1 MNVFLAIRYVTFAL
15 LILFSGLTGSFAALN
30 IGFITS
36 GMISTKSPATEIL
49 DGYLVSLSFLT
60 IIFVFIVIGVELC
73 RKGALTSRI
82 WFEFLWI
89 VVTFLCYLGGAIAI
103 TVLIPREICQNSQ
116 PVRGT
121 NANRHQGAMKMACMA
136 STAVIVLTWITAS
149 LYLLYFIALL
159 VYTLIRSRRESW
171 VWGSSVIDAPKR
183 SSGLI
188 PVLITQTQ
196 TQSVDEPYQIS
207 FNNALLSANDTLVAE
222 KERKGGNLAV
232 RPPVFTRNPVTNGP
246 PTFGNGPRSGA
257 DEVNHR
263 PTGVDAINGAPAYQF
278 QSHPYRTS
286 DADLERSASPT
297 AGYSQYPQRQAPWLD
312 NEETPSPAVIKHASR
327 VTPSVSLYPVHIVN
341 TGLTTQPVKPNTP
354 TAAGTLTGFLKVKGH
369 VESKTSL
376 PYLHS
381 SPGTTERSIASTSV
395 SRASSISHSQSHE
408 GTVVTHEH
416 RANASDTVSTRS
428 SSTGRG
434 RRSRPLHKPPPLNL
448 LGLSNITNA
457 DRRR

>member
-15 LILFSGLTGSFAALN
+15 LILFSGLTGSFATLN

-36 GMISTKSPATEIL
+36 GIITTKSPATEIL
-49 DGYLVSLSFLT
+49 DAYLVTLSFLT
-60 IIFVFIVIGVELC
+60 IIGIFLVIGIELC
-73 RKGALTSRI
+73 RKGALASRI
-82 WFEFLWI
+82 WFEFVWTI
-89 VVTFLCYLGGAIAI
+89 VTFLCYLGGAIAI
-103 TVLIPREICQNSQ
+103 TILIPREICLDSQ
-116 PVRGT
+116 SVRGT
-121 NANRHQGAMKMACMA
+121 NANRHQGSMKMACMA

-159 VYTLIRSRRESW
+159 VYTLIRSRRESR
-171 VWGSSVIDAPKR
+171 VWHSSVIDAPRR
-183 SSGLI
+183 SSGLQ
-188 PVLITQTQ
+188 PVLITHTH
-196 TQSVDEPYQIS
+196 TQSIDEPIVHRIS

-222 KERKGGNLAV
+222 KEKKGRNLGV
-232 RPPVFTRNPVTNGP
+232 RAPVFTRNPTTNGP

-257 DEVNHR
+257 NETNHR
-263 PTGVDAINGAPAYQF
+263 PTGVDAINGAPAYHF
-278 QSHPYRTS
+278 QGHPYRIS
-286 DADLERSASPT
+286 DADIERSASLT
-297 AGYSQYPQRQAPWLD
+297 AGYSQYPERQAPWLES
-312 NEETPSPAVIKHASR
+312 EETPSPAVIKHASR

-376 PYLHS
+376 PYLRG
-381 SPGTTERSIASTSV
+381 SPGTTERSIASASV
-395 SRASSISHSQSHE
+395 SRASSINGHAQ
-408 GTVVTHEH
+408 
-416 RANASDTVSTRS
+416 SDTVSTRS

-457 DRRR
+457 ERRR